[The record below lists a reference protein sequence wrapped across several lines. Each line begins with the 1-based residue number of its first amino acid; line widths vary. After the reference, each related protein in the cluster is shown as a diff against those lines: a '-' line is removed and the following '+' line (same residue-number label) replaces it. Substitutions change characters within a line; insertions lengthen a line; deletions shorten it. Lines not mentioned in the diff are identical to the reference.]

1 MHHFPLAHR
10 HRKHKPGTAEAMAAT
25 SAVAQRDAAAV
36 AGAGSGPTF
45 SEADVPLGRAP
56 GGSTIATPDAPV
68 AELHHLRY
76 VHHTRHAGLFRKK
89 HYHSYE
95 FDHPHWERLETIPL
109 GGATIPAALEGTSSS
124 TTRPAAPIPPPRD
137 SAVVASAPS
146 ESVVTPTETTT
157 TTTTTTVEPEP
168 AHPSFHRHASYDRR
182 ASVERHVSVTD
193 DQPRTYVNEP
203 RRTSST
209 PTAPLPPP
217 AALRI
222 PSATSTSR
230 SVRSLRIDEP
240 DVTARYRD
248 IDVDREL
255 ELARARMMADE
266 ARANRAAGAGGHR
279 HRTMSGPV
287 EDPLEYSADRTRVP
301 HPDAEPAENWVPMH
315 YRDEHVAARGESSGM
330 GLRDV
335 SPTRAGVG
343 APGRLDDPRQWRA
356 ASPRMVERV

>member
-36 AGAGSGPTF
+36 AGAGTGPAF
-45 SEADVPLGRAP
+45 NEADVPLGRAP

-124 TTRPAAPIPPPRD
+124 TTRTAPVPPPRD
-137 SAVVASAPS
+137 SAVVASAPPS
-146 ESVVTPTETTT
+146 ESVVTRTE
-157 TTTTTTVEPEP
+157 TTTTTVEPEP
-168 AHPSFHRHASYDRR
+168 RPSFHRHASYDR
-182 ASVERHVSVTD
+182 HVSVVED
-193 DQPRTYVNEP
+193 VEL

-217 AALRI
+217 TRRI

-230 SVRSLRIDEP
+230 SVRSLRLDEP
-240 DVTARYRD
+240 DVAARYRD

-266 ARANRAAGAGGHR
+266 ARAQRTGGHQ
-279 HRTMSGPV
+279 HRTLSGPV
-287 EDPLEYSADRTRVP
+287 EDPHEYSADRTRVP
-301 HPDAEPAENWVPMH
+301 HPDAEPAGDWVPMH
-315 YRDEHVAARGESSGM
+315 YRDDYVPQAREEPSIMGAGMASS
-330 GLRDV
+330 
-335 SPTRAGVG
+335 SAG

-356 ASPRMVERV
+356 ASPGTVERV